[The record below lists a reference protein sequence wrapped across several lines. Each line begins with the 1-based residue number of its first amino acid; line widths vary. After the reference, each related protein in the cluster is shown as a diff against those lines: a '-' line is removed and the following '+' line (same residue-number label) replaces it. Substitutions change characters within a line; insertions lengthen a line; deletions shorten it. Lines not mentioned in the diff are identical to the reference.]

1 MRGCPG
7 TEAPAPLKVTLLRVQ
22 LRWATTSQRKLKHAV
37 QFPAEQCC
45 PEWSLQTCSRRSSF
59 PLQQHIKKWIQTLRD
74 SRYHEPVSKFTVTI
88 TRGAFQR
95 PGALCSICSPK
106 MWSLNPT
113 WFFLGTAQLEGLSTR
128 SALQE
133 TRRFRDVHQSS
144 ATGWGNDILGTLR
157 NRLSVRGGNIKRNGY
172 MLKTLLKNT
181 LRLLRTCTQFDI
193 HCRHISLLVD
203 KHLPTCD

>member
-88 TRGAFQR
+88 TRGASQR

-113 WFFLGTAQLEGLSTR
+113 CFSWARLNWKDFQR
-128 SALQE
+128 D
-133 TRRFRDVHQSS
+133 RRFKKRGASEMCTSHQQPV
-144 ATGWGNDILGTLR
+144 GE
-157 NRLSVRGGNIKRNGY
+157 
-172 MLKTLLKNT
+172 M
-181 LRLLRTCTQFDI
+181 
-193 HCRHISLLVD
+193 ISLARYVTAFLCGGETS
-203 KHLPTCD
+203 KETAIC